1 MTTYYCQFFGYDVE
15 QKGLFH
21 SQGRRRQG
29 CGQGQGPPRFWQ
41 ITPQIFK
48 PSDIPAE
55 MFGLSATPNGF
66 EGYFSIKKYFH
77 NILLLQNANCLE
89 IQNTNLT
96 LKYLNSMSIIVQACF
111 KEKT

>member
-1 MTTYYCQFFGYDVE
+1 MG
-15 QKGLFH
+15 
-21 SQGRRRQG
+21 
-29 CGQGQGPPRFWQ
+29 GQGQGPPRFWQ
-41 ITPQIFK
+41 ITPQNFK

-89 IQNTNLT
+89 I
-96 LKYLNSMSIIVQACF
+96 
-111 KEKT
+111 

>member
-1 MTTYYCQFFGYDVE
+1 MG
-15 QKGLFH
+15 
-21 SQGRRRQG
+21 
-29 CGQGQGPPRFWQ
+29 GQGQGPPRFWQ

-55 MFGLSATPNGF
+55 MFGLSATPNDF

-111 KEKT
+111 KEET